1 MPQKK
6 FKLKTCIIPQ
16 GNFGISVANTIQN
29 RDIGQQIDIIES
41 SQQNMSSSALSAGT
55 FHLCFAACETALRPF
70 LKVWQVAKKLKAYQ
84 TVFVTNLPPFS
95 CLHVQRFLEPN
106 QWVLALPEPE
116 GAKTTSNMVAYNII
130 QDIHSLFSENLQM
143 VSIDLSDILSTAKGG
158 IHWGFSFEG
167 CPKEVMDF
175 LNDSKTMIRNAPGI
189 ILVLAF
195 DPSYKITL
203 DKITEFADVVQK
215 YAKEEADIIWGVTH
229 SHTIPGVMRV
239 SLILR
244 QQPKPDLGS
253 KKIWYGQRPSKADEI
268 SRERDL
274 INPIMIN
281 QNDIEEK
288 ISMVVQ
294 VEMVDQDIN
303 HPDGFQVDIYGKSN
317 MDGYINCVSLFKS
330 DEKALAQK
338 LVSTVRPG
346 TEWLVTG
353 EPLILIHL
361 GITVIQAHFYQ
372 AVKPFVED
380 DTP

>member
-6 FKLKTCIIPQ
+6 FKLKACIIPQ

-41 SQQNMSSSALSAGT
+41 SQQNMSSSALPAGT

-70 LKVWQVAKKLKAYQ
+70 LKVWQIAKKLNAYQ
-84 TVFVTNLPPFS
+84 TVFVTNSPPFS

-116 GAKTTSNMVAYNII
+116 DAKTTSNMVACKII
-130 QDIHSLFSENLQM
+130 QDIHNLFSENPQI
-143 VSIDLSDILSTAKGG
+143 VSIDLSDIVTTAKGA

-167 CPKEVMDF
+167 TPKEVMEF
-175 LNDSKTMIRNAPGI
+175 LHDSKHMIGNAPGI
-189 ILVLAF
+189 IFVLAY
-195 DPSYKITL
+195 DPSYEITL
-203 DKITEFADVVQK
+203 DKITEFADVVYK
-215 YAKEEADIIWGVTH
+215 YAKEDVDIVWGVTH
-229 SHTIPGVMRV
+229 SHTISDGMRV

-244 QQPKPDLGS
+244 QQIEPDVGS
-253 KKIWYGQRPSKADEI
+253 KKIWFGGRPPKADEI
-268 SRERDL
+268 CRVRDL

-288 ISMVVQ
+288 ISIVIE
-294 VEMVDQDIN
+294 VEKVDQDID
-303 HPDGFQVDIYGKSN
+303 HSDGFQVDIYGKSN
-317 MDGYINCVSLFKS
+317 IDGYVNCVSLFKS

-361 GITVIQAHFYQ
+361 GITVIQVHFYQ
-372 AVKPFVED
+372 AVKPFVG
-380 DTP
+380 